1 MRLFRGGFNEAGR
14 ARCVRGMKLR
24 LLPSVT
30 ILATPDEKG
39 ADAEIIEDW
48 AQGLAW
54 VRWLLGSVRARM
66 DGLSVDAD
74 ESAFAAAWRN
84 FADGLFIE
92 TMGPALKDGWQ
103 AAQNGELSALLELDA
118 RLSEELPEGVAKRS
132 LRAGAVLL
140 KSTRQA
146 RYQGVL
152 GKLREAV
159 ELGDCAG
166 HLVTVWAAV
175 AHFFQLPLSS
185 VVAEYL
191 RLEWD
196 IAGRRVEISQLPDVR
211 LEVIELTSRVMR
223 GVVNGHE
230 PCVVRA

>member
-1 MRLFRGGFNEAGR
+1 MRLFPGGFKVGGAW
-14 ARCVRGMKLR
+14 CVRGMKLR
-24 LLPSVT
+24 LLPSIT

-39 ADAEIIEDW
+39 EDAEIIEDW

-66 DGLSVDAD
+66 DGLSVVAD
-74 ESAFAAAWRN
+74 GSAFKAAWRD
-84 FADGLFIE
+84 FADGLFME
-92 TMGPALKDGWQ
+92 TLGPALKEGWQ
-103 AAQNGELSALLELDA
+103 AAQNGGLPALLELDA
-118 RLSEELPEGVAKRS
+118 RLSVELPGGVAKRS
-132 LRAGAVLL
+132 LRAGTVLL

-152 GKLREAV
+152 GRLREAV
-159 ELGDCAG
+159 EQGDSAG
-166 HLVTVWAAV
+166 HLVTVWTAV
-175 AHFFQLPLSS
+175 AHFFQLSLAS

-196 IAGRRVEISQLPDVR
+196 IAVQRAGIGQSPDVR
-211 LEVIELTSRVMR
+211 LEVIELTGRVMR
-223 GVVNGHE
+223 DALSSHE